1 MKVAVGLVSA
11 LALFLATLPSA
22 NAETVPERI
31 FEFSP
36 IAGVFL
42 PDGNT
47 NYKSS
52 SPLVGVRAAINNSP
66 HWGFEGSISYSPRQ
80 QQNYRIGTLTSYD
93 AYLAYDAGG
102 VPIGRSYADF
112 QTEEVEAASGSDL
125 LFFGGSAIYHL
136 TTGSIRPFLSLGGGF
151 VDDINGGSG
160 PGEPGSDFSHPFGD
174 LGGGVKLFRR
184 DGWNV
189 RVEAHDLVTHQDDL
203 ARVNPRAPLQAAIA
217 DGIHGGPDHQ
227 FGTNISPVDGTYD
240 PFEHVGTRWLHNW
253 AIMASVSIPL
263 GWVWKDGDRDQVA
276 DRFDVEP
283 TTPPNVVVD
292 TQGRGIDSDKDGIFD
307 GIDKCASTP
316 LGATVDITG
325 CPSDSDKD
333 GILDGLDKEP
343 ATVAGASVDAEGRS
357 ADSDG
362 DGVPNGIDL
371 CDNTPK
377 GTPIDEKGCAKSRL
391 EEMLLRGDAIALSGV
406 SFEGG
411 TVELNPLSYHSL
423 NKIGPLL
430 QTWTTQPDNAR
441 RIELIVHPSRS
452 ESGGA
457 SLAQSRADAI
467 KAYLLKAFPKIPPQD
482 IVARGA
488 TSSPEGAGVGAAAR
502 VEIRATPRA

>member
-11 LALFLATLPSA
+11 LALLPAALPTA
-22 NAETVPERI
+22 NAEPVPERI

-66 HWGFEGSISYSPRQ
+66 HWGLEGSFSYSPRQ
-80 QQNYRIGTLTSYD
+80 QQSYRLGTLTSYD
-93 AYLAYDAGG
+93 AYVAYDAGG
-102 VPIGRSYADF
+102 SPIGVAYTNF
-112 QTEEVEAASGSDL
+112 QTEEIEAASGSDL
-125 LFFGGSAIYHL
+125 LFFGGSGIYHF
-136 TTGSIRPFLSLGGGF
+136 TTGSIRPFLSLGGGWI
-151 VDDINGGSG
+151 DDINGGSG
-160 PGEPGSDFSHPFGD
+160 PNEPGSNFSHPFAD
-174 LGGGVKLFRR
+174 FGGGVKLFRR
-184 DGWNV
+184 DGWNI
-189 RVEAHDLVTHQDDL
+189 RVEAHDLVNHQDDL
-203 ARVNPRAPLQAAIA
+203 ARPNPRATLQAAIS
-217 DGIHGGPDHQ
+217 DGIQGGVDHVFGREPFDPD
-227 FGTNISPVDGTYD
+227 
-240 PFEHVGTRWLHNW
+240 EHVGERWLHNW
-253 AIMASVSIPL
+253 AITASLSIPF
-263 GWVWKDGDRDQVA
+263 GWVWKDGDKDQVA
-276 DRFDVEP
+276 DRFDAEP

-292 TQGRGIDSDKDGIFD
+292 AQGRGIDSDKDGIFD

-316 LGATVDITG
+316 LGATVNIEG

-343 ATVAGASVDAEGRS
+343 NTLAGAAVDAEGRS
-357 ADSDG
+357 SDTDG

-411 TVELNPLSYHSL
+411 TVELNPLSYHAL
-423 NKIGPLL
+423 NKMGPLL
-430 QTWTTQPDNAR
+430 QTWTTQPENAR
-441 RIELIVHPSRS
+441 RIEIIVHPSRA

-467 KAYLLKAFPKIPPQD
+467 KAYLLRAFPKISPQD

-488 TSSPEGAGVGAAAR
+488 TSSPEGAGVGAAPR
-502 VEIRATPRA
+502 VEIRAMPRA